1 MSQDSSGKKGKLTSL
16 EKKWVLY
23 DVANSAFT
31 LMVSTLIPIYF
42 HQLAESENVAETDYL
57 AYWGYAVTISTIAV
71 ILLGPV
77 LGAISDK
84 KDKKKPVFLA
94 TIILGAIGC
103 FAMGFVSHWIA
114 FIIVFML
121 AKIFYQISLIIYD
134 STLNDVT
141 DESRVDEVSSQ
152 GYAWGYIGSVI
163 PFIVCLII
171 FIVGSKN
178 EVFAGP
184 GKILSFAIVALWWFL
199 VSMPLIKAYRQ
210 KHYVGDASGNKSD
223 TNSDSNSEPEI
234 HENILRQLG
243 GTLKEMAKNKQ
254 ILFFVIA
261 FFFYID
267 GVYTIIDMSTAYGTA
282 LGLNTVSLL
291 LALLVTQFV
300 AFPSAIT
307 FGKLSKKYSSK
318 TLISVCIV
326 AYFCVA
332 MFAIFM
338 TTQVHFWILAVG
350 VGLFQGG
357 IQALS
362 RSYFTK
368 IIPPERSGE
377 FFSFLDICG
386 KGASILGTFLV
397 SLISQFT
404 GNQRIGIAPIAVFF
418 IIGMIL
424 FRLSCSYGDKRDVA

>member
-1 MSQDSSGKKGKLTSL
+1 MSQDSSAKKGRLTSL

-42 HQLAESENVAETDYL
+42 HQLADSEGIAETDYL

-84 KDKKKPVFLA
+84 KDKKKPVFLT
-94 TIILGAIGC
+94 TIVLGAIGC
-103 FAMGFVSHWIA
+103 FAMGFVGHWIA

-163 PFIVCLII
+163 PFIVCLAIY
-171 FIVGSKN
+171 IVGTKK
-178 EVFAGP
+178 EGLAGP

-199 VSMPLIKAYRQ
+199 VSMPLIRAYKQ
-210 KHYVGDASGNKSD
+210 KHYVGDTSSGSD
-223 TNSDSNSEPEI
+223 LYAEAEKQ
-234 HENILRQLG
+234 ENILKQLG

-300 AFPSAIT
+300 AFPSAIA

-318 TLISVCIV
+318 TLITICIA

-338 TTQVHFWILAVG
+338 SSQVHFWILAVG

-386 KGASILGTFLV
+386 KGASILGTFIV
-397 SLISQFT
+397 SVISQVT

-418 IIGMIL
+418 IIGMVL
-424 FRLSCSYGDKRDVA
+424 FRMSCSYGDSKNA

>member
-1 MSQDSSGKKGKLTSL
+1 MFETFAKEENMSQNSAKSNTKLTSL

-42 HQLAESENVAETDYL
+42 HQLADKSGIAETDYL

-84 KDKKKPVFLA
+84 KDRKKPVFLA
-94 TIILGAIGC
+94 TIILGALGC
-103 FAMGFVSHWIA
+103 FAMGFAGNWIA
-114 FIIVFML
+114 FILVFML

-141 DESRVDEVSSQ
+141 TEDRVDEVSSQ

-163 PFIVCLII
+163 PFIVCLVLYV
-171 FIVGSKN
+171 VGTKKDA
-178 EVFAGP
+178 FAGP
-184 GKILSFAIVALWWFL
+184 GKVIAFTLVAAWWFL
-199 VSMPLIKAYRQ
+199 VSMPLIRAYKQ
-210 KHYVGDASGNKSD
+210 KHYVGDTD
-223 TNSDSNSEPEI
+223 REET
-234 HENILRQLG
+234 HENILKQLG
-243 GTLKEMAKNKQ
+243 GTIREMAKNKQ
-254 ILFFVIA
+254 ILFFVLA

-300 AFPSAIT
+300 AFPSAIA
-307 FGKLSKKYSSK
+307 FGKLSRKYSSK
-318 TLISVCIV
+318 TLITICIF

-338 TTQVHFWILAVG
+338 SNQVHFWILAVG

-386 KGASILGTFLV
+386 KGASILGTFIV
-397 SLISQFT
+397 SVISQVT
-404 GNQRIGIAPIAVFF
+404 GNQRIGIAPIAAFF

-424 FRLSCSYGDKRDVA
+424 FRLSCSFGQKD